1 MNRSTRHLVLS
12 GLIGLAGF
20 VGLSAGCRSTPAAR
34 PTGTLLLSVAPAGV
48 TILLDDRPLP
58 ARSGDA
64 LLRVAVTSGAHRL
77 ELRAP
82 GYFTAYRDVAV
93 AAASEQRLSVMLR
106 PDPDAA
112 PLPSTPARPFGE
124 LPPINPDRI

>member
-1 MNRSTRHLVLS
+1 MSRRTCRLA
-12 GLIGLAGF
+12 LAGLLGV
-20 VGLSAGCRSTPAAR
+20 VGAVGCRSTPAAR

-64 LLRVAVTSGAHRL
+64 LLRVAVTSGAHRI

-93 AAASEQRLSVMLR
+93 TAASEQRLSVVLR
-106 PDPDAA
+106 PDPDAV
-112 PLPSTPARPFGE
+112 PLTTAPARPFGE
-124 LPPINPDRI
+124 LPPISPDRI

>member
-1 MNRSTRHLVLS
+1 MSRRTRHLALA
-12 GLIGLAGF
+12 GLVGFAGF
-20 VGLSAGCRSTPAAR
+20 VGAAGCRSTPAAR

-64 LLRVAVTSGAHRL
+64 LLRVAVTSGAHRI

-93 AAASEQRLSVMLR
+93 AAAGEQRLSVVLR
-106 PDPDAA
+106 PDPDAV
-112 PLPSTPARPFGE
+112 PLTTAPARPFGE